1 MLCVAPTML
10 PAGLPVSCLLDSRM
24 EMDGCQVLRPP
35 YNAMPAFWEVS
46 YNGVYDTWWGPDS
59 NSGLASGFSGRAH
72 LPTIFMI
79 SDFPCRGPFYR
90 ELLDN
95 FTREINES

>member
-1 MLCVAPTML
+1 ML
-10 PAGLPVSCLLDSRM
+10 PAGLPISCLLDSRM

-35 YNAMPAFWEVS
+35 YNAMPAFWEIS
-46 YNGVYDTWWGPDS
+46 YNGVYDKRWGPDS
-59 NSGLASGFSGRAH
+59 NPGLASGFSGRAH